1 MEVNIDLRASGNAL
15 PKLREWLNRLPSAR
29 LYFTDK
35 LYAKDFN
42 VLDLTLHC
50 MHDRFEATFPPLSP
64 RYYKKDS
71 HVMIRGERVLK
82 VAGTFEYECR
92 LNFDFYNEQ
101 ENFQDRFIN
110 DIIDSLKI
118 IEASRKLKEFD
129 LEKMREEFREYF
141 GGL

>member
-1 MEVNIDLRASGNAL
+1 MEVNIELRASGNAL
-15 PKLREWLNRLPSAR
+15 PKLREELDRLRSPR
-29 LYFTDK
+29 QYFSDK
-35 LYAKDFN
+35 SYAADFH

-50 MHDRFEATFPPLSP
+50 MPDRFEATFPPLPP
-64 RYYKKDS
+64 RFYKKDT
-71 HVMIRGERVLK
+71 HVMMRGERVLK

-92 LNFDFYNEQ
+92 LNYEFYNEQ
-101 ENFQDRFIN
+101 ENFQDRLIN

-118 IEASRKLKEFD
+118 IETSRKLKEFD